1 MKKLILSILTLTI
14 VAASPAH
21 AISAKYREQ
30 LERSG
35 CTQMNAGSGCDI
47 NKTKEQN
54 IAALKK
60 AQDFSKFTG
69 TYSMFTA
76 NGQRTGDKVIV
87 VTKNSVKY
95 KGHQAEF
102 AQVKGGSALVF
113 YVGTYEFAINSR
125 TSGNWVDNN
134 TNTGG
139 TLGH

>member
-1 MKKLILSILTLTI
+1 MKKLILSTLALTI
-14 VAASPAH
+14 VVASPAH

-54 IAALKK
+54 AAALKK

-69 TYSMFTA
+69 TYSMFAA
-76 NGQRTGDKVIV
+76 NGQRIGDKVIV

-95 KGHQAEF
+95 RGHLAEF

-113 YVGTYEFAINSR
+113 YVGTNEFAINSR
-125 TSGNWVDNN
+125 TSGSWVDNN
-134 TNTGG
+134 TNSGG
-139 TLGH
+139 TLGQ